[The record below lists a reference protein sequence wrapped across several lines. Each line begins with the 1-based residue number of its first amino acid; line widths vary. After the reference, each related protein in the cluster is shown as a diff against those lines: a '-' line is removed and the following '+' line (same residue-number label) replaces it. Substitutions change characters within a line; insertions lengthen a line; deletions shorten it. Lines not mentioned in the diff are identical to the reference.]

1 VEGHPYVTTTTATR
15 SAYPAAVE
23 ELIPRARQLAD
34 QLDRPL
40 SRNILM
46 KHFRIGSPKASAVLE
61 ALTADAQT
69 PDALEQDA
77 QHAARSV
84 LALAPAPAEPEPLR
98 PIIFVEDEMQNY
110 FDQAAFAPP
119 SAPVEPAIA
128 DVPDLPTTSADTD
141 PVAGWVPEPLAQY
154 GEPLPPSP
162 LGDPAEVARGPWPSP
177 GAPPAAPDVPSA
189 EPSPA
194 RTRLSR
200 YGMGA
205 LLTVVGVL
213 LAGVIVAP
221 IALSSQDIIDWAASP
236 TGLGLTGPWPL
247 VTFFALDAAA
257 AVCVG
262 LVVYCAWRGESPGVF
277 AWLVWT
283 FAGMSAYANYSH
295 SSGSTARD
303 AVWFFPAMS
312 LAGPFLLEIIVR
324 RVRRWV
330 QEVTGQ
336 RARHAV
342 SFGFARWIPG
352 VGALRETYG
361 AWRLAR
367 LDGIND
373 ADAAVTAY
381 RRLCP
386 DGSIR
391 VLSALR
397 RRDQH

>member
-1 VEGHPYVTTTTATR
+1 MTAATMTRTRR
-15 SAYPAAVE
+15 SAFPTAIE
-23 ELIPRARQLAD
+23 ELLPLARDYAAELGTT
-34 QLDRPL
+34 P
-40 SRNILM
+40 SRNQLM
-46 KHFRIGSPKASAVLE
+46 RRFRVGDKKAKTLLAG
-61 ALTADAQT
+61 LT
-69 PDALEQDA
+69 
-77 QHAARSV
+77 
-84 LALAPAPAEPEPLR
+84 PAPLEPEPLP
-98 PIIFVEDEMQNY
+98 PIIVAVDDRQ
-110 FDQAAFAPP
+110 DDVQAAFGAP
-119 SAPVEPAIA
+119 SAPVEQAIP
-128 DVPDLPTTSADTD
+128 DVPELPLTNANAKPFTQYDK
-141 PVAGWVPEPLAQY
+141 PLLT
-154 GEPLPPSP
+154 PLV
-162 LGDPAEVARGPWPSP
+162 DPAEAALGPWPTAT
-177 GAPPAAPDVPSA
+177 APPLALDVTIA
-189 EPSPA
+189 EPAP

-221 IALSSQDIIDWAASP
+221 IALSSQDIIAWAASP
-236 TGLGLTGPWPL
+236 IGLGLTGVWPL

-262 LVVYCAWRGESPGVF
+262 LVVYCAWRGEGAGVF
-277 AWLVWT
+277 AWLVWA

-295 SSGSTARD
+295 SSGSLARD

-330 QEVTGQ
+330 QEGTGQ
-336 RARHAV
+336 RARHSV
-342 SFGFARWIPG
+342 SFGFGRWIPG

-373 ADAAVTAY
+373 ASQAVTAY

-391 VLSALR
+391 VLRALR
-397 RRDQH
+397 KRGN

>member
-1 VEGHPYVTTTTATR
+1 MTAATLTRTAR
-15 SAYPAAVE
+15 SAFPTAVDD
-23 ELIPRARQLAD
+23 LIPLAHDYSAELGTTPSINQLKK
-34 QLDRPL
+34 R
-40 SRNILM
+40 
-46 KHFRIGSPKASAVLE
+46 FRVGAPKAKILLA
-61 ALTADAQT
+61 
-69 PDALEQDA
+69 
-77 QHAARSV
+77 
-84 LALAPAPAEPEPLR
+84 ALAPAPAEPEPLR
-98 PIIFVEDEMQNY
+98 PIIFVEDEMQKY
-110 FDQAAFAPP
+110 ADQAAFAPP
-119 SAPVEPAIA
+119 SASVEPAIA
-128 DVPDLPTTSADTD
+128 EVPELPTTSADTD
-141 PVAGWVPEPLAQY
+141 PLAGWVPKPLAQP
-154 GEPLPPSP
+154 GKPLPPP
-162 LGDPAEVARGPWPSP
+162 LLDPAEVALGPWPSSD
-177 GAPPAAPDVPSA
+177 APPVAPDVAGA

-194 RTRLSR
+194 RTRFSR

-236 TGLGLTGPWPL
+236 IGLGLTGPWPL

-277 AWLVWT
+277 AWLVWA

-295 SSGSTARD
+295 SSGSAARD

>member
-1 VEGHPYVTTTTATR
+1 MTAATLTRNARSAR
-15 SAYPAAVE
+15 SAYPTAVE
-23 ELIPRARQLAD
+23 DLIPQAREYAAELGTA
-34 QLDRPL
+34 PT
-40 SRNILM
+40 RNQLM
-46 KHFRIGSPKASAVLE
+46 KRFRVGGPKAK
-61 ALTADAQT
+61 AL
-69 PDALEQDA
+69 
-77 QHAARSV
+77 
-84 LALAPAPAEPEPLR
+84 LASLATEPPEPQPALR
-98 PIIFVEDEMQNY
+98 PIVIVEDETQQYYNQARLSGPASAPAGTDGDDADRPVPLA
-110 FDQAAFAPP
+110 FTDTRGPEFAEFGNLFHPAPQPAVPAGRSDAPADEPARSDTPQAAR
-119 SAPVEPAIA
+119 
-128 DVPDLPTTSADTD
+128 
-141 PVAGWVPEPLAQY
+141 
-154 GEPLPPSP
+154 
-162 LGDPAEVARGPWPSP
+162 AR
-177 GAPPAAPDVPSA
+177 A
-189 EPSPA
+189 
-194 RTRLSR
+194 SR

-221 IALSSQDIIDWAASP
+221 IALSSQDIIAWAGSA

-262 LVVYCAWRGESPGVF
+262 LVVYCAWRGESAGVF

-295 SSGSTARD
+295 STGSTARD

-330 QEVTGQ
+330 QEGTGQ

-342 SFGFARWIPG
+342 SFGIGRWIPG

-373 ADAAVTAY
+373 ADQAVTAY

-386 DGSIR
+386 TGSIR

-397 RRDQH
+397 TRDQH

>member
-1 VEGHPYVTTTTATR
+1 MTAATLTRTAR
-15 SAYPAAVE
+15 SAFPAAVDD
-23 ELIPRARQLAD
+23 LIPLARDYGAELGTTPSINQLKK
-34 QLDRPL
+34 R
-40 SRNILM
+40 
-46 KHFRIGSPKASAVLE
+46 FRIGAPKAKTLLA
-61 ALTADAQT
+61 ALTPEPT
-69 PDALEQDA
+69 
-77 QHAARSV
+77 
-84 LALAPAPAEPEPLR
+84 EPEPLR
-98 PIIFVEDEMQNY
+98 PIVVVEDEMQQYAN
-110 FDQAAFAPP
+110 QAAFAP
-119 SAPVEPAIA
+119 SSTPVEPDIT
-128 DVPDLPTTSADTD
+128 DEPEPPKSSADTD
-141 PVAGWVPEPLAQY
+141 PLAGWVPKPLAQH
-154 GEPLPPSP
+154 GEPLP
-162 LGDPAEVARGPWPSP
+162 DPAEIARGPWPP
-177 GAPPAAPDVPSA
+177 AGATPVAPAVASA

-194 RTRLSR
+194 RTRFSR

-205 LLTVVGVL
+205 LLTVVAVL

-236 TGLGLTGPWPL
+236 IGLGLTGPWPL

-262 LVVYCAWRGESPGVF
+262 LVVYCAWRGEAPGVF
-277 AWLVWT
+277 AWLVWA

-397 RRDQH
+397 GRDQH

>member
-1 VEGHPYVTTTTATR
+1 MDD
-15 SAYPAAVE
+15 
-23 ELIPRARQLAD
+23 LIPLAHDYAAELGTTPSINQLKK
-34 QLDRPL
+34 R
-40 SRNILM
+40 
-46 KHFRIGSPKASAVLE
+46 FRIGAPKAKTLRA
-61 ALTADAQT
+61 ALT
-69 PDALEQDA
+69 
-77 QHAARSV
+77 
-84 LALAPAPAEPEPLR
+84 PAEPEPLR
-98 PIIFVEDEMQNY
+98 PIIFVEDEMQKYDN
-110 FDQAAFAPP
+110 QAAFAPP
-119 SAPVEPAIA
+119 SASVEPAIA
-128 DVPDLPTTSADTD
+128 DVPELPPTNADTD
-141 PVAGWVPEPLAQY
+141 PLAGWIPKPVALSGQ
-154 GEPLPPSP
+154 PLPPLP
-162 LGDPAEVARGPWPSP
+162 PRLDDTEIARQSWPSSAVP
-177 GAPPAAPDVPSA
+177 EAAPDVAST
-189 EPSPA
+189 EPAPA
-194 RTRLSR
+194 RARFSR

-221 IALSSQDIIDWAASP
+221 IALSSQDIIAWAASP
-236 TGLGLTGPWPL
+236 IGLGLTGPWPL

-277 AWLVWT
+277 AWLVWA

-295 SSGSTARD
+295 SSGSVARD

-373 ADAAVTAY
+373 ADRAVTAY

-391 VLSALR
+391 VLRALR
-397 RRDQH
+397 ERAN